1 MKAAARMPIAA
12 RVKAAAR
19 TKAMARV
26 EAAAQTP
33 IAARARMK
41 IRIATARGEKKRK
54 FPKRKSLNF
63 ACRFCLAGQD
73 RHAFISF
80 ILTFLGFFP
89 GMLFF
94 FEEETTAFRVRFLL
108 CSREKF
114 GLVKP

>member
-12 RVKAAAR
+12 RVKATAR
-19 TKAMARV
+19 TKAM
-26 EAAAQTP
+26 
-33 IAARARMK
+33 ARARMK

-54 FPKRKSLNF
+54 FPKRRSLNF